1 MLKINDLTHFSISG
15 LYSQKEVEIMN
26 KYESIIIINPNCT
39 EEAIKAL
46 ESKFTGLINENG
58 KVESVENMGKKRLAY
73 EIQKMKEGFFYF
85 IQFDAAGT
93 APAEIEARV
102 RIMDNVLRYLVV
114 RQDA

>member
-1 MLKINDLTHFSISG
+1 
-15 LYSQKEVEIMN
+15 MN
-26 KYESIIIINPNCT
+26 KYELAVVVNVKLED
-39 EEAIKAL
+39 EERAATI
-46 ESKFTGLINENG
+46 E
-58 KVESVENMGKKRLAY
+58 KVKEYIVRFGGTVTNVDDWGKKRLAY